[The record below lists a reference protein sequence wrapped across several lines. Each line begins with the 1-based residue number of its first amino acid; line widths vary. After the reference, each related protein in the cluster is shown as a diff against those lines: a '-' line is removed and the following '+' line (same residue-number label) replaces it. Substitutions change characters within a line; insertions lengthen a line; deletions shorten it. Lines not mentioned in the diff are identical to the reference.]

1 MNTMLLLPNTDE
13 EIMDT
18 HDEDI
23 IITTREGKIIKV
35 TQISGEHYGLTPA
48 ELLGKSVLDLEA
60 QGIFSPAITPEV
72 VEKKKK
78 IVTVQTTPSGR
89 KVLITGIPL
98 FNEQREVEFVIS
110 YSYELSELIVMKEYL
125 QDLETEMSKVKEELA
140 HLRDQH
146 IQIDGSIMESQS
158 SARAVKTA
166 LKMARIDAPIVIHG
180 ERGVGK
186 TTLAKF
192 IHSQSNRSDGPFIEV
207 NCSTI
212 PEAVFE
218 IAFIGNQESQS
229 QGYLSLASG
238 GSLVLKE
245 LDQLS
250 LASQAKL
257 FYLLNKNTTTR
268 IIALSETPF
277 DELAKEG
284 KLREDLFYLL
294 HIAPIHL
301 KPLRERPEDLEK
313 AISLYV
319 KGFIDQYNDEKKIAD
334 DLYIHLLQLEWKGNF
349 RELRNVL
356 ERIFITSDSNK
367 ITLKDLPL
375 HYQPSEGEQI
385 GIDFDGQTL
394 PHILEFVEKKVL
406 LNTQKRY
413 KTTTEMAHVLGIS
426 QPSVVR
432 KLKKYTSSPMEDDMD
447 KIT

>member
-1 MNTMLLLPNTDE
+1 MNSMLLLPNTDE

-35 TQISGEHYGLTPA
+35 TQISGEHYGMTPS
-48 ELLGKSVLDLEA
+48 ELLGQSVFDLES

-78 IVTVQTTPSGR
+78 VVTVQTTPSGR

-98 FNEQREVEFVIS
+98 FNEQREVEYVIS

-146 IQIDGSIMESQS
+146 IQIDDSVMESPS
-158 SARAVKTA
+158 SARVLTTA
-166 LKMARIDAPIVIHG
+166 LKMARIDAPIVIQG

-186 TTLAKF
+186 TSLAKF
-192 IHSQSNRSDGPFIEV
+192 IHSQGNRSEGAFIEV

-212 PEAVFE
+212 PEAMFE
-218 IAFIGNQESQS
+218 IAFTGHPNSSS
-229 QGYLSLASG
+229 QGFLSLASG

-245 LDQLS
+245 IDQLS
-250 LASQAKL
+250 IASQAVL
-257 FYLLNKNTTTR
+257 FSLLNKQSSTR
-268 IIALSETPF
+268 IIAISETPL
-277 DELAKEG
+277 DELVIQD
-284 KLREDLFYLL
+284 RFRDDLFYLL
-294 HIAPIHL
+294 HIAPIQL
-301 KPLRERPEDLEK
+301 MPLRERPEDLEK
-313 AISLYV
+313 AIFLYLQ
-319 KGFIDQYNDEKKIAD
+319 GLNEKYKVQKKLANEV
-334 DLYIHLLQLEWKGNF
+334 YFHLLQLEWKGNF

-356 ERIFITSDSNK
+356 ERIVIESESNM
-367 ITLKDLPL
+367 ITLQDLPL
-375 HYQPSEGEQI
+375 QYQPSKEEQI
-385 GIDFDGQTL
+385 GIEFDGQTL

-413 KTTTEMAHVLGIS
+413 KTTTEMAHALGIS

-432 KLKKYTSSPMEDDMD
+432 KLKKYSSSPLGNDIE
-447 KIT
+447 